1 MIKDLIRFKDNKMGS
16 LSVEFAGV
24 FFIYCALMYCI
35 YDTYNS
41 IMLQNKLERVTY
53 SVASIFRE
61 RSALY
66 PLINDDNRGRGQRD
80 KDFSLC
86 KMEGLSIY
94 NSQPCFKSYELIN
107 KSQVE
112 EAQKLATKL
121 LNKDVAVRI
130 DALFVV
136 ATNVDRDKDVNGII
150 YDPTIIGTKKGFSAR
165 VCPNNSCGDDTP
177 IGHYFDNLSDITD
190 DSIATKDYFK
200 LVPQAKRSSGFN
212 NLLYWNSSEDSGSL
226 ALYKRWIPLYRVNMC
241 VINEESLYLKL
252 FDSTREEKAM
262 LPNLCHEVVVISRC
276 NDLESPR
283 IGCPLYHAF
292 LQHDRGI

>member
-1 MIKDLIRFKDNKMGS
+1 MIKGLIKFKNNKMGS

-66 PLINDDNRGRGQRD
+66 ELINDTGTGNIDSR
-80 KDFSLC
+80 FSLC
-86 KMEGLSIY
+86 AAGATIVG
-94 NSQPCFKSYELIN
+94 NVPPCYQTFELIN
-107 KSQVE
+107 QSQVE
-112 EAQKLATKL
+112 QAQKLAKYL

-136 ATNVDRDKDVNGII
+136 ANSYEELNDATVVPSI
-150 YDPTIIGTKKGFSAR
+150 PSVTISGEKKGFTAT
-165 VCPNNSCGDDTP
+165 VCPNNSCDSSTP
-177 IGHYFDNLSDITD
+177 IGQYFANLSNITD
-190 DSIATKDYFK
+190 DSVATKDYFK
-200 LVPQAKRSSGFN
+200 LVPQVKRAIGIRGMMN
-212 NLLYWNSSEDSGSL
+212 AAATPVNLN
-226 ALYKRWIPLYRVNMC
+226 KRWIPLYRVNMC

-252 FDSTREEKAM
+252 FNSTRRESGM

-276 NDLESPR
+276 NDLEDPTV
-283 IGCPLYHAF
+283 GCPIYNTF
-292 LQHDRGI
+292 YVY

>member
-24 FFIYCALMYCI
+24 FFIYCALLYCM

-66 PLINDDNRGRGQRD
+66 PLINDDNWGRGRRD
-80 KDFSLC
+80 DKAFSLC
-86 KMEGLSIY
+86 KMEGLSA
-94 NSQPCFKSYELIN
+94 NSNKPCFKSYELID
-107 KSQVE
+107 KSQVKD
-112 EAQKLATKL
+112 AQKLAKKL

-136 ATNVDRDKDVNGII
+136 ATGIDGEDS

-165 VCPNNSCGDDTP
+165 VCPNDSCGDDTP
-177 IGHYFDNLSDITD
+177 IGRYFNKLSDITD
-190 DSIATKDYFK
+190 DRIPTKDYFK
-200 LVPQAKRSSGFN
+200 LVPQAKRSNGIRGTIFSTATVGTPF
-212 NLLYWNSSEDSGSL
+212 SL
-226 ALYKRWIPLYRVNMC
+226 NKRWIPLYRVNMC

-276 NDLESPR
+276 NTLDDPTV
-283 IGCPLYHAF
+283 GCPIYNTF
-292 LQHDRGI
+292 KVNYP

>member
-1 MIKDLIRFKDNKMGS
+1 MIKGLIKFKNNKMGS

-24 FFIYCALMYCI
+24 FFIYCALLYCI

-66 PLINDDNRGRGQRD
+66 DLINDTQTGNFDSR
-80 KDFSLC
+80 FSLC
-86 KMEGLSIY
+86 KTGAAITG
-94 NSQPCFKSYELIN
+94 NVPPCYQTFELIN
-107 KSQVE
+107 QRQVE
-112 EAQKLATKL
+112 EAQELAKYL

-136 ATNVDRDKDVNGII
+136 ANSYEELNDGAGLPSVII
-150 YDPTIIGTKKGFSAR
+150 RGEKKGFTATA
-165 VCPNNSCGDDTP
+165 CPNNSCDSGTP
-177 IGHYFDNLSDITD
+177 IGQYFANLSNITD
-190 DSIATKDYFK
+190 DSVATKDYFK
-200 LVPQAKRSSGFN
+200 LVPQVKRAIGIRGIAPATPV
-212 NLLYWNSSEDSGSL
+212 NLN
-226 ALYKRWIPLYRVNMC
+226 KRWIPLYRVNMC

-252 FDSTREEKAM
+252 FNSTRRESGM

-276 NDLESPR
+276 NDLEDPTV
-283 IGCPLYHAF
+283 GCPIYNTF
-292 LQHDRGI
+292 YVY